1 MINPTE
7 DDIGRS
13 VIFTGY
19 THPNAERPE
28 GVLTSFNAVNGFV
41 RFGSGGSE
49 ACGLD
54 CLEWTFPAEGGG
66 K

>member
-1 MINPTE
+1 MISPTQS
-7 DDIGRS
+7 DLGRT

-28 GVLTSFNAVNGFV
+28 GELTSFNERNGFV
-41 RFGSGGSE
+41 RFPGKNFSE

-54 CLEWTFPAEGGG
+54 VLEWSHP
-66 K
+66 